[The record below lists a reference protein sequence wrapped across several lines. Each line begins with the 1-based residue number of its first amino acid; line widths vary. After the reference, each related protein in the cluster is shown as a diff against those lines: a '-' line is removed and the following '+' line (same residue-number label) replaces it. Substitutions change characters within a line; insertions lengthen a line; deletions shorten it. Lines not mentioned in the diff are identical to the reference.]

1 MSKPKNRSGMVF
13 STNPDFQF
21 EDEIREEKVLLPW
34 SSQKF
39 RISLDK
45 SGRAGKMVTLVE
57 GFSGPDSELDHLA
70 KELKT
75 YCGTGGTAK
84 DGQIIIQG
92 DVRQKIAPLLE
103 KKGAKIRLI
112 I

>member
-21 EDEIREEKVLLPW
+21 DDEIREEKALLPW

-39 RISLDK
+39 KISLDK

-57 GFSGPDSELDHLA
+57 GYSGPNAELENLA

-75 YCGTGGTAK
+75 HCGTGGSAK
-84 DGQIIIQG
+84 DGQVLIQG
-92 DVRQKIAPLLE
+92 DVRQKIAALLE

-112 I
+112 M